1 MSNAAKAYVLKN
13 NDYKL
18 MSRTGKNL
26 ARVSELEMWAQAMG
40 IAPAQVADISRI
52 YDSKKE
58 HTAELNEI
66 SDKIVTLQTLALKS
80 YNTGDMDSF
89 NRYSTAAKVFYPS
102 NGDDLR
108 YVYDKVNQLQG
119 KSFMTEFEKAIYTV
133 YQRPDNKARPFITTP
148 NVPEAS
154 KGR

>member
-1 MSNAAKAYVLKN
+1 
-13 NDYKL
+13 
-18 MSRTGKNL
+18 
-26 ARVSELEMWAQAMG
+26 MWAQAMG
-40 IAPAQVADISRI
+40 IAPAQIADISRM
-52 YDSKKE
+52 YDSKKN

-66 SDKIVTLQTLALKS
+66 TDKIVTLQTLATKA
-80 YNTGDMDSF
+80 YNTGDIDSF
-89 NRYSTAAKVFYPS
+89 NRYNLAAKVFWPT

-119 KSFMTEFEKAIYTV
+119 KSFMTEFEKAVYNV
-133 YQRPDNKARPFITTP
+133 YQRPGQDKKPFIVTP